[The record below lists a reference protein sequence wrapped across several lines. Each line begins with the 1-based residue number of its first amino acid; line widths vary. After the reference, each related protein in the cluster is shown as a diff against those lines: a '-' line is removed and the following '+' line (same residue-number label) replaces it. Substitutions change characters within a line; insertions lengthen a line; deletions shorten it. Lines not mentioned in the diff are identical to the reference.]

1 MESTFVELLSATW
14 KEKFYE
20 NVLSI
25 DIWVSIV
32 AILPGAVC
40 GYLSHAERLGRRH
53 VLMYLCLAASIPWL
67 ILVVFE
73 SVNGFYWASLVVGI
87 FGGRRIALTI
97 PVISAWIT
105 EWAPDSHKTQL
116 FALAFSS
123 VGIANVAG
131 NVLSHLHIKY
141 LGISPATILRIGLA
155 LETLRLFVLLGFP
168 ERPKC
173 RWMTNNSSSNGGDR
187 ENSSAG
193 ALPPY
198 KLTIGP
204 DDEVIIRGVS
214 ADKSVGRARSS
225 HDHDQEEIHKIVSRP
240 TVSNVL
246 ASAGGWEEGKGG
258 RLAFILRSQFRD
270 ISVAFKTLFLD
281 YRLELLISVLIYGI
295 NTSTGQSFLPFLKMH
310 LGLTASE
317 LSFIATIRSFS
328 TLSLQVVLLPIALG
342 RGVDPLTM
350 LLVSTL
356 CTTVALSCYSRATTI
371 SGIYTGLAFAGFQW
385 MTFPLLQGLVAK
397 CKVHSVDDV
406 TRSKSTACPST
417 NRTAESDDNNIASPP
432 PEMDQGSILGGF
444 AGVCT
449 LAKSVIPL
457 LTSVLFS
464 HYRSL
469 PPPFAF
475 AQVGFMALTF
485 LMGIVVLLVMVLIV
499 KKSRQRG
506 LPMYKKP
513 V

>member
-1 MESTFVELLSATW
+1 M
-14 KEKFYE
+14 
-20 NVLSI
+20 
-25 DIWVSIV
+25 
-32 AILPGAVC
+32 
-40 GYLSHAERLGRRH
+40 
-53 VLMYLCLAASIPWL
+53 LMYLCLAASIPWL

-97 PVISAWIT
+97 PVISGNHRTAGRDPDRHGHRCDRPVSVPCHVCAAWIT

-141 LGISPATILRIGLA
+141 LGISPPTILRIGLA

-173 RWMTNNSSSNGGDR
+173 RWMTNNNSSSNGGDR
-187 ENSSAG
+187 ENGSAG
-193 ALPPY
+193 SSPPY

-214 ADKSVGRARSS
+214 ADKSVCRARSS

-310 LGLTASE
+310 LGLAASE

-328 TLSLQVVLLPIALG
+328 ALSLQVVLLPIALG
-342 RGVDPLTM
+342 RGVDPLVM

-356 CTTVALSCYSRATTI
+356 CKVAPAT
-371 SGIYTGLAFAGFQW
+371 
-385 MTFPLLQGLVAK
+385 
-397 CKVHSVDDV
+397 
-406 TRSKSTACPST
+406 
-417 NRTAESDDNNIASPP
+417 
-432 PEMDQGSILGGF
+432 MDGSIPSMR
-444 AGVCT
+444 C
-449 LAKSVIPL
+449 I
-457 LTSVLFS
+457 
-464 HYRSL
+464 RSL
-469 PPPFAF
+469 APFRYHCRA
-475 AQVGFMALTF
+475 
-485 LMGIVVLLVMVLIV
+485 VVLLACYDHIGHLHWTGLC
-499 KKSRQRG
+499 RQANRQTHAAN
-506 LPMYKKP
+506 KP
-513 V
+513 AVFVNPPRVFVCVQVSSG